1 MPNLIAKGCSLV
13 MIYVSKIAKSN
24 CMQDRQKK
32 SIIQKN
38 EGKNAHSARKT
49 KNEKPYTTF
58 TTSTKILKC

>member
-32 SIIQKN
+32 K
-38 EGKNAHSARKT
+38 HYT
-49 KNEKPYTTF
+49 KE
-58 TTSTKILKC
+58 